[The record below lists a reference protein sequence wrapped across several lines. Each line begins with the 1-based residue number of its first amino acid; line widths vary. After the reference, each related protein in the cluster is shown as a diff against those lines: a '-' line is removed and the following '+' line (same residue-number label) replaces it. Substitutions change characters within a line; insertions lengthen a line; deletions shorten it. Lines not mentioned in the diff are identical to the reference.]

1 MKWWNELIKWQA
13 GLTNGNKKK
22 HPHRMLCGS
31 YWIRTSDPLLV
42 RQML

>member
-1 MKWWNELIKWQA
+1 MLHPPK
-13 GLTNGNKKK
+13 TKKPLSFLK
-22 HPHRMLCGS
+22 GFGGGCGH